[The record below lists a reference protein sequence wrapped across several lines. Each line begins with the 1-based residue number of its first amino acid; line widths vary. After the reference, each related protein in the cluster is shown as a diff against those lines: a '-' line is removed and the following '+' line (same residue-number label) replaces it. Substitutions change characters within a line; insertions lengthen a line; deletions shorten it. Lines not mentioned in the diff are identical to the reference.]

1 MKNIFARGGVEFLAV
16 LLGISL
22 SLWVDENSTK
32 KEIHQALQK
41 DLINIRA
48 DLKKDINEI
57 QRIDSLKTKG
67 LDQIRIY
74 LDIINDKRQISDIN
88 TKLLLKNY
96 GNISYT
102 FFPMGSSYLVALN
115 SGRLNYIEDLELI
128 VVLSKYYQ
136 NSYERIKT
144 NNYMFDEFLNKN
156 FFRYRSIIE
165 NKKTLEGK
173 IAVIKSEEFFEY
185 ILEARDRILVYQNYV
200 LGDMNNSASK
210 LLEIIEKNIKNK

>member
-1 MKNIFARGGVEFLAV
+1 MKNILARGGVEFLAV

-173 IAVIKSEEFFEY
+173 ITVIKSEEFFEY